1 MNLNNNNNN
10 NNINNNK
17 SNEYVELIN
26 RYLFPVSFDKLSP
39 LINDF
44 QNIGNLLNI
53 LQKNIFSEPVMI
65 KGTNLFSINNFFFFT
80 YKNLNIY
87 MNVEE
92 NIQTEYFSSIKF
104 NIYKTQPETFGF
116 KLGINLH
123 YYNSEFS
130 LLFFISYLPKQ
141 NLNPFLINISLNEQ
155 IFTLKLL
162 KKTIELNHKLSFYY
176 SSILLKN
183 NFDFINNLLLNYS
196 IYKFIIPYA
205 TKIEKY
211 KNKNDESNILENDIY
226 RVFLKD
232 KTGKLKYN
240 NIFFQIK
247 KINQHKNS
255 CKIFY
260 EIKKIGDINQK
271 PSSNSITFFYKKIT
285 ENVTFLNI
293 KTIYYNYKYSNE
305 NKNSFDKYTNK
316 FFQNLQ
322 NLCDSYFKKHQNKFI
337 CLN

>member
-1 MNLNNNNNN
+1 
-10 NNINNNK
+10 
-17 SNEYVELIN
+17 
-26 RYLFPVSFDKLSP
+26 
-39 LINDF
+39 
-44 QNIGNLLNI
+44 
-53 LQKNIFSEPVMI
+53 
-65 KGTNLFSINNFFFFT
+65 
-80 YKNLNIY
+80 

-92 NIQTEYFSSIKF
+92 NIQTDYFSSIKF
-104 NIYKTQPETFGF
+104 NIYKTQPETFNF

-123 YYNSEFS
+123 YFNSDFS
-130 LLFFISYLPKQ
+130 LLFIIVYLPKK
-141 NLNPFLINISLNEQ
+141 NFNPFLINISLNEQ

-162 KKTIELNHKLSFYY
+162 KKTIELNHKLSFHH

-240 NIFFQIK
+240 NFFFQIK

-260 EIKKIGDINQK
+260 EIKKIDDINQK

-293 KTIYYNYKYSNE
+293 KTIYYNFKYSNE
-305 NKNSFDKYTNK
+305 NINSFDKYINK
-316 FFQNLQ
+316 IFQNLQ
-322 NLCDSYFKKHQNKFI
+322 NLCNSYFKKQQNKFI
-337 CLN
+337 CIN

>member
-10 NNINNNK
+10 NNNNNK
-17 SNEYVELIN
+17 PNEYVELIN
-26 RYLFPVSFDKLSP
+26 HYLFPVSFDKLSP

-162 KKTIELNHKLSFYY
+162 KKTIELNHKLSFYH

-240 NIFFQIK
+240 NFFFQIK

-260 EIKKIGDINQK
+260 EIKKIDDINQK

>member
-10 NNINNNK
+10 SKEFI
-17 SNEYVELIN
+17 ELIN
-26 RYLFPVSFDKLSP
+26 RYSFPVSFDNLSP

-44 QNIGNLLNI
+44 QNLGNLLNT

-92 NIQTEYFSSIKF
+92 NIQTDYFSSIKF
-104 NIYKTQPETFGF
+104 NIYKTQPETFNF

-123 YYNSEFS
+123 YFNSDFS
-130 LLFFISYLPKQ
+130 LLFIIVYLPKK
-141 NLNPFLINISLNEQ
+141 NFNPFLINISLNEQ

-162 KKTIELNHKLSFYY
+162 KKTIELNHKLTFHH

-211 KNKNDESNILENDIY
+211 KNKNDISNMLENDIY
-226 RVFLKD
+226 RVSLND
-232 KTGKLKYN
+232 KKGKLKYN
-240 NIFFQIK
+240 NFFIQIK

-260 EIKKIGDINQK
+260 EIKKIDDINQK

-293 KTIYYNYKYSNE
+293 KTIYYNFKYSNE
-305 NKNSFDKYTNK
+305 NINSFDKYINK
-316 FFQNLQ
+316 IFQNLQ
-322 NLCDSYFKKHQNKFI
+322 NLCDSYFKKQQNKFI
-337 CLN
+337 CIN

>member
-10 NNINNNK
+10 SKEFI
-17 SNEYVELIN
+17 ELIN
-26 RYLFPVSFDKLSP
+26 RYSFPVSFDYLSP

-92 NIQTEYFSSIKF
+92 NIQTDYFSSIKF
-104 NIYKTQPETFGF
+104 NIYKTQPETFNF

-123 YYNSEFS
+123 YFNSDFS
-130 LLFFISYLPKQ
+130 LLFIIVYLPKK
-141 NLNPFLINISLNEQ
+141 NFNPFLINISLNEQ

-162 KKTIELNHKLSFYY
+162 KKTIELNHKLTFHH

-211 KNKNDESNILENDIY
+211 KNKNDFSNMLENDIY
-226 RVFLKD
+226 RVSLND
-232 KTGKLKYN
+232 KKGKLKYN
-240 NIFFQIK
+240 NFFIQIK

-260 EIKKIGDINQK
+260 EIKKIDDINQK

-293 KTIYYNYKYSNE
+293 KTIYYNFKYSNE
-305 NKNSFDKYTNK
+305 NINSFDKYINK
-316 FFQNLQ
+316 IFQNLQ
-322 NLCDSYFKKHQNKFI
+322 NLCDSYFKKQQNKFI
-337 CLN
+337 CIN

>member
-10 NNINNNK
+10 SKEFIQ
-17 SNEYVELIN
+17 LIN
-26 RYLFPVSFDKLSP
+26 RYSFPVSFDNLSP

-44 QNIGNLLNI
+44 QNLGNLLNT

-92 NIQTEYFSSIKF
+92 NIQTDYFSSIKF
-104 NIYKTQPETFGF
+104 NIYKTQPETFNF

-123 YYNSEFS
+123 YFNSDFS
-130 LLFFISYLPKQ
+130 LLFIIVYLPKK
-141 NLNPFLINISLNEQ
+141 NFNPFLINISLNEQ

-162 KKTIELNHKLSFYY
+162 KKTIELNHKLSFHH

-211 KNKNDESNILENDIY
+211 KNKNDISNMLENDIY
-226 RVFLKD
+226 RVSLND
-232 KTGKLKYN
+232 KKGKLKYN
-240 NIFFQIK
+240 NFFIQIK
-247 KINQHKNS
+247 KISQHKNS

-260 EIKKIGDINQK
+260 EIKKIDDINQK

-293 KTIYYNYKYSNE
+293 KTIYYNFKYSNE
-305 NKNSFDKYTNK
+305 NINSFDKYINK
-316 FFQNLQ
+316 IFQNLQ
-322 NLCDSYFKKHQNKFI
+322 NLCDSYFKKQQNKFI
-337 CLN
+337 CIN